1 MVGRARKMKIARFFR
16 SNFPVNF
23 FHLDFHRI
31 SRHFIN
37 SLEIGI
43 SAVLKQEERKPM
55 EKYFYSLNISCS
67 ALRSEVNLL

>member
-16 SNFPVNF
+16 SNFPVNS

-37 SLEIGI
+37 SLEIEI